1 MYKIHPYI
9 NFSKPFIAL
18 INDVRRIRSSN
29 KMCLSAQHGANV
41 SQIIQNIIENDTYKR
56 DYNEITKD
64 LLYEDIGYE
73 EVLGPLFEITNSGIF

>member
-1 MYKIHPYI
+1 
-9 NFSKPFIAL
+9 
-18 INDVRRIRSSN
+18 
-29 KMCLSAQHGANV
+29 MCLSAQHGANV

-73 EVLGPLFEITNSGIF
+73 EVLGTLIEITNSGIF